1 MTDLPLRT
9 WNGLVIPMPG
19 TFTLDPAH
27 RRLGFQVTHMMVSA
41 VRGEF
46 AEGTA
51 AVRVAE
57 DPMQSQ
63 VVARIR
69 ADSITTH
76 NPDRDAHLRSADF
89 LDVAH
94 HPTIEFVSTRLDWK
108 APEADPIFAWAR
120 LKGRTPGRV
129 ATPEP
134 AQSTAFVVH
143 GDLTIRGVTR
153 PITLDAEYGGARR
166 APTGED
172 VFGFSA
178 TGELDR
184 EEFGLRWNVALE
196 AGGVLVARTVRIELA
211 GEAVRDPG

>member
-9 WNGLVIPMPG
+9 WNGLAIPTPG

-51 AVRVAE
+51 VIRVAE
-57 DPMQSQ
+57 DPLLSQ
-63 VVARIR
+63 VVAKIR

-76 NPDRDAHLRSADF
+76 QPDRDSHLRSADF
-89 LDVAH
+89 LDVEN
-94 HPTIEFVSTRLDWK
+94 HPTIDFVSTRVTWK

-120 LKGRTPGRV
+120 LKGRTPGRG

-134 AQSTAFVVH
+134 ARSTAFVVH
-143 GDLTIRGVTR
+143 GELTIRGVTR
-153 PITLDAEYGGARR
+153 PVALDAEFGGARR
-166 APTGED
+166 TPTGED

-184 EEFGLRWNVALE
+184 EDYGLRWNMALE

-211 GEAVRDPG
+211 GEAIREAG